1 MALKFPERGPLNL
14 PALSEEWLAI
24 WDDEKTFE
32 QSVTTRPAEKPY
44 VFFEGPPSANGKP
57 GIHHVM
63 ARAIK
68 DIFCRFQTL
77 KGHRVERKAGWDTHG
92 LPVELG
98 VEKELGIT
106 KEDIGTKL
114 TVEEYNDAC
123 RKTVMR
129 YTSEWNELTRQMGY
143 WVDMEAPYVTYHTKY
158 MESVWWLLAQMHKKV
173 LLYKGYT
180 IQPYSPMAGTGLS
193 SHELNQPG
201 TYRNV
206 KDTTVVAQFRATEDS
221 KAQLLAKCGLQ
232 DNGLNVDFLAW
243 TTTPWTLPS
252 NTALT
257 VGPAIDYAV
266 VQTTNRYTNE
276 EGLVVLAEALL
287 GKQFGGK
294 KDPDHEVLAV
304 VKGSEMVGL
313 RYDALLD
320 WAQPMDDP
328 GSAFQVIPGDFVT
341 TEDGT
346 GIVHTAPTFGADD
359 ARVAKD
365 AGVPAMLVDDGHG
378 HGVPLVDL
386 QGRFRV
392 GPFAGRHVKAEFD
405 TDAPEDAKPL
415 DVEIAI
421 LLKERGQAFK
431 VEKYEHSYPHCW

>member
-1 MALKFPERGPLNL
+1 MALKFPERGPLHL
-14 PALSEEWLAI
+14 PSLTEEWLEI
-24 WDDEKTFE
+24 WDREQTF
-32 QSVTTRPAEKPY
+32 QKSVDSRPADKPY

-129 YTSEWNELTRQMGY
+129 YTTEWNELTRQMGY
-143 WVDMEAPYVTYHTKY
+143 WVDMEAPYVTYQTKY
-158 MESVWWLLAQMHKKV
+158 MESVWWLLAQLHQKGK
-173 LLYKGYT
+173 LYKGYT

-201 TYRNV
+201 TYRDV
-206 KDTTVVAQFRATEDS
+206 KDTTIVAQFRATAAARE
-221 KAQLLAKCGLQ
+221 KVLQLVGCTGTEEPL
-232 DNGLNVDFLAW
+232 DFLAW

-257 VGPAIDYAV
+257 VGPDIPYAV
-266 VQTTNRYTNE
+266 VRTTNRYTE
-276 EGLVVLAEALL
+276 APGFVVLAEALVAQQW
-287 GKQFGGK
+287 GDK
-294 KDPDHEVLAV
+294 KAPDHEVV
-304 VKGSEMVGL
+304 GTVKGSDLVGM
-313 RYDALLD
+313 RYEPLFD
-320 WAQPMDDP
+320 WASPMENAEA
-328 GSAFQVIPGDFVT
+328 AFQVIPGDFVT

-346 GIVHTAPTFGADD
+346 GC
-359 ARVAKD
+359 
-365 AGVPAMLVDDGHG
+365 
-378 HGVPLVDL
+378 
-386 QGRFRV
+386 
-392 GPFAGRHVKAEFD
+392 
-405 TDAPEDAKPL
+405 
-415 DVEIAI
+415 
-421 LLKERGQAFK
+421 LLYTSPSPRDQRGSRMPSSA
-431 VEKYEHSYPHCW
+431 